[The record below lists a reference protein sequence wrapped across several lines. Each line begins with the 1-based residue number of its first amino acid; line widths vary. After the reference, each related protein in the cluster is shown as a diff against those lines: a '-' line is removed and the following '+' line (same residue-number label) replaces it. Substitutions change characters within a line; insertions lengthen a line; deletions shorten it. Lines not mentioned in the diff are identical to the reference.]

1 VNFQKKRVEVDCW
14 IGLINLGSLIVVC
27 KSLTSRFV
35 QTRTI
40 CRSPNVP
47 GIHSDFFVLLFYHYI
62 RTRHSYR
69 SKRSSKPHLT
79 FSLVTRNCKIRFWYM
94 WLPKYP
100 DIRNQ
105 QCESV
110 MSIWC
115 SITWQLYNQQQE
127 HSYSMR
133 CPRVSIFIAEWRE
146 QPTNICRIHKLYNDR
161 SFWGIQIPQHS
172 GASELSPG

>member
-1 VNFQKKRVEVDCW
+1 M
-14 IGLINLGSLIVVC
+14 
-27 KSLTSRFV
+27 
-35 QTRTI
+35 
-40 CRSPNVP
+40 
-47 GIHSDFFVLLFYHYI
+47 
-62 RTRHSYR
+62 
-69 SKRSSKPHLT
+69 RSSKPHLT
-79 FSLVTRNCKIRFWYM
+79 FSLVTRNCKIRFWNM

-161 SFWGIQIPQHS
+161 TFWSIQIPQHS
-172 GASELSPG
+172 GHQNCHRASDNLKTHKLMKTTFIMYKIVKVIFGTHPLAFPNRWGLVAFLCTGRWNKEACPFSYPSQLALRTEGE